1 MKGQVFM
8 WIKFVVIISVILV
21 QVSFISKAGAGDE
34 EFHLKI
40 LEALKRM
47 NVRLVRMET
56 NKLRSLKAVQE
67 SLLNQVMALRTSLE
81 QIQSTGEMNKAEM
94 LASVGGV
101 KTKVLDVESHLM
113 NEVMQAFDGQNR
125 EDKRYLAQFQTLFSQ
140 LKDSLATD
148 MEGLS
153 KANQQQFKVFGEA
166 NNKQLQQIVSVLEEQ
181 NKKLLQTQALF
192 KTDLIPALDTQSE
205 VTRQALLTELSQARE
220 VQKNFLESNHK
231 QILASLGT
239 VEEKNKALIEI
250 LKKSILV
257 DEATKSLAETIQEN
271 VGGANQNIDQA
282 RKMIAL
288 LQEVLVQRMKNAAK
302 TETTLKVRLDE
313 DLAEIKNN
321 QKMVTSR
328 LETLVSLS
336 DQINKQSA
344 QMEKNIQKSVVSA
357 SDQINKQSIQ
367 MEKSIQQ
374 SAVSASNQAN
384 KQFSQMENSI
394 QQSVVSTSNQV
405 NKQFS
410 QMEKGINKAIN
421 IAANSTKAQTDLS
434 NEKLSRLV
442 DILKSFAVEQ
452 SKIDQELQALT
463 ASQGKVDQVLEGQK
477 KFDIV
482 LQSQKKV
489 EKVLQGQKLGSIST
503 EETILTTQK
512 KITEALK
519 DLRRKANVNI
529 SRSDNILKKLKKQK

>member
-1 MKGQVFM
+1 M
-8 WIKFVVIISVILV
+8 WIKLVVIFFVILA
-21 QVSFISKAGAGDE
+21 QVSFIPRAGAGDE

-47 NVRLVRMET
+47 NVRLVRIEAS
-56 NKLRSLKAVQE
+56 KLRSLKAVQE
-67 SLLNQVMALRTSLE
+67 SLLNQIMALRTSLE
-81 QIQSTGEMNKAEM
+81 QIQATGEMNKTEM
-94 LASVGGV
+94 LASVEGV
-101 KTKVLDVESHLM
+101 KTKILDVESHIK

-125 EDKRYLAQFQTLFSQ
+125 EDKSYRAQSQALSSQ

-148 MEGLS
+148 MGSFS
-153 KANQQQFKVFGEA
+153 KANQQQFKNFSEV

-192 KTDLIPALDTQSE
+192 KTDLIPALNTQSE
-205 VTRQALLTELSQARE
+205 ETRQALLRDLSQSRA

-257 DEATKSLAETIQEN
+257 DEATKSLAETIQKN
-271 VGGANQNIDQA
+271 VGGTNQNIDQA
-282 RKMIAL
+282 RKMIAI
-288 LQEVLVQRMKNAAK
+288 LQEVLVQRMKNAAE
-302 TETTLKVRLDE
+302 TEAALKVRLDE
-313 DLAEIKNN
+313 DLAEVKNN

-344 QMEKNIQKSVVSA
+344 QMEKSIQQSVVSA
-357 SDQINKQSIQ
+357 SDQINKQSAQ

-374 SAVSASNQAN
+374 SVVSATNQIN
-384 KQFSQMENSI
+384 EKSSQIRES
-394 QQSVVSTSNQV
+394 
-405 NKQFS
+405 
-410 QMEKGINKAIN
+410 INKAIDM
-421 IAANSTKAQTDLS
+421 ASNSAKSQTDLS

-463 ASQGKVDQVLEGQK
+463 ASQGKVDQVLQGQK
-477 KFDIV
+477 KLDVV
-482 LQSQKKV
+482 LQSQQKV
-489 EKVLQGQKLGSIST
+489 EKAIQGQKLGSIAT
-503 EETILTTQK
+503 QETILTTQK
-512 KITEALK
+512 KMTEALK

-529 SRSDNILKKLKKQK
+529 SRSDDILKKLKKQK

>member
-1 MKGQVFM
+1 M
-8 WIKFVVIISVILV
+8 WIKFVVIFFVILA
-21 QVSFISKAGAGDE
+21 QISFISKAGAGDE

-47 NVRLVRMET
+47 NVRLVRIET

-67 SLLNQVMALRTSLE
+67 SLLNQIMALRTSLE
-81 QIQSTGEMNKAEM
+81 QIQATGEMNKTEM
-94 LASVGGV
+94 FASVEGV
-101 KTKVLDVESHLM
+101 KTKILDVESHLK
-113 NEVMQAFDGQNR
+113 NEVMQEFDGQNR
-125 EDKRYLAQFQTLFSQ
+125 TVSQ
-140 LKDSLATD
+140 LKNSLATD

-153 KANQQQFKVFGEA
+153 KANQQQFKNFGEA
-166 NNKQLQQIVSVLEEQ
+166 NNNQLQQIVSVLEEQ

-257 DEATKSLAETIQEN
+257 DEATKSLAETIQKN

-282 RKMIAL
+282 RKMIAI
-288 LQEVLVQRMKNAAK
+288 LQEVLVQRMTNAA
-302 TETTLKVRLDE
+302 ETKAALTVRLDK
-313 DLAEIKNN
+313 DLAEVKNN

-328 LETLVSLS
+328 LESLVSLS

-344 QMEKNIQKSVVSA
+344 QMEERIQRSVVSA
-357 SDQINKQSIQ
+357 
-367 MEKSIQQ
+367 
-374 SAVSASNQAN
+374 
-384 KQFSQMENSI
+384 
-394 QQSVVSTSNQV
+394 SNQV
-405 NKQFS
+405 NKQS
-410 QMEKGINKAIN
+410 AQMGANISKSIG
-421 IAANSTKAQTDLS
+421 IAANNAKAQTDLS

-442 DILKSFAVEQ
+442 DILKAFAVEQ

-463 ASQGKVDQVLEGQK
+463 ASQGKVDQVL
-477 KFDIV
+477 
-482 LQSQKKV
+482 
-489 EKVLQGQKLGSIST
+489 QGQKELDA
-503 EETILTTQK
+503 TQK

-529 SRSDNILKKLKKQK
+529 SRSDNILKKIKKQK

>member
-1 MKGQVFM
+1 M
-8 WIKFVVIISVILV
+8 WIKFVVIFFVILA
-21 QVSFISKAGAGDE
+21 QVSFIPKAGAGDE

-47 NVRLVRMET
+47 NVRLVRIES

-67 SLLNQVMALRTSLE
+67 SLLNQIMSLRTSLE
-81 QIQSTGEMNKAEM
+81 QIQATGEMNKTEM
-94 LASVGGV
+94 LASVEGV
-101 KTKVLDVESHLM
+101 KTKILDVEGHLK
-113 NEVMQAFDGQNR
+113 NEVMQAFDRQNQ
-125 EDKRYLAQFQTLFSQ
+125 EDKRYRAQFQTLFSQ

-148 MEGLS
+148 MGSFS
-153 KANQQQFKVFGEA
+153 KANQQQFKNFSEE
-166 NNKQLQQIVSVLEEQ
+166 NNKQLQQIVSALEEQ

-192 KTDLIPALDTQSE
+192 KTDLIPALNTQSE
-205 VTRQALLTELSQARE
+205 ETRKALLTELSQARA

-231 QILASLGT
+231 QMLASLAT

-257 DEATKSLAETIQEN
+257 DEATKSLAETIQKN
-271 VGGANQNIDQA
+271 IGGTNQNIDQA
-282 RKMIAL
+282 RKMIAI
-288 LQEVLVQRMKNAAK
+288 LQEVLVQRMKNAAE
-302 TETTLKVRLDE
+302 TEAALKDRLEE
-313 DLAEIKNN
+313 DLAEVKNN

-344 QMEKNIQKSVVSA
+344 QMEKSIQQSVVSA
-357 SDQINKQSIQ
+357 SDQINKQSAQ
-367 MEKSIQQ
+367 MGES
-374 SAVSASNQAN
+374 
-384 KQFSQMENSI
+384 
-394 QQSVVSTSNQV
+394 
-405 NKQFS
+405 
-410 QMEKGINKAIN
+410 INKTID
-421 IAANSTKAQTDLS
+421 IAANNAKVQTDLS

-463 ASQGKVDQVLEGQK
+463 ASQGKVDQVLQEQK
-477 KFDIV
+477 KLDVV

-489 EKVLQGQKLGSIST
+489 EKAIQGQKLGSIAT
-503 EETILTTQK
+503 QETILATQK

-529 SRSDNILKKLKKQK
+529 SRSDDILKKLKKQK

>member
-1 MKGQVFM
+1 M
-8 WIKFVVIISVILV
+8 WIKFVVIFFVILA
-21 QVSFISKAGAGDE
+21 QASFTSKAGAGDE

-47 NVRLVRMET
+47 NVRLVRVET

-67 SLLNQVMALRTSLE
+67 SLLNQIMALRTSLE
-81 QIQSTGEMNKAEM
+81 QIQATGEMNKTEM
-94 LASVGGV
+94 LAGVEGV
-101 KTKVLDVESHLM
+101 KTKILDVESHLK

-125 EDKRYLAQFQTLFSQ
+125 EDKRYRAQSQALLSQ

-153 KANQQQFKVFGEA
+153 KANQQQFKVFSEA

-257 DEATKSLAETIQEN
+257 DEATKRLAETIQKN

-282 RKMIAL
+282 RKMIAI
-288 LQEVLVQRMKNAAK
+288 LQEVLVQRMTNAA
-302 TETTLKVRLDE
+302 ETKAALTVRLDK
-313 DLAEIKNN
+313 DLAEVKNN

-328 LETLVSLS
+328 LESLVSLS

-344 QMEKNIQKSVVSA
+344 QMEERIQRSVVSA
-357 SDQINKQSIQ
+357 
-367 MEKSIQQ
+367 
-374 SAVSASNQAN
+374 
-384 KQFSQMENSI
+384 
-394 QQSVVSTSNQV
+394 SNQV
-405 NKQFS
+405 NKQS
-410 QMEKGINKAIN
+410 AQMGASISKSIG
-421 IAANSTKAQTDLS
+421 IAANNAKAQTDLS

-442 DILKSFAVEQ
+442 DILKAFAVEQ

-463 ASQGKVDQVLEGQK
+463 ASQGKVDQVL
-477 KFDIV
+477 
-482 LQSQKKV
+482 
-489 EKVLQGQKLGSIST
+489 QGQKELDAS
-503 EETILTTQK
+503 QK

-529 SRSDNILKKLKKQK
+529 SRSNDILKKIKKQK

>member
-1 MKGQVFM
+1 M
-8 WIKFVVIISVILV
+8 WIKFVVIFFVILA

-47 NVRLVRMET
+47 NVRLVRIEVS
-56 NKLRSLKAVQE
+56 KLRSLKAVQE
-67 SLLNQVMALRTSLE
+67 SLLNQIMALRTSLE
-81 QIQSTGEMNKAEM
+81 QIQATGEMSKTEM
-94 LASVGGV
+94 LASVEGV
-101 KTKVLDVESHLM
+101 KTKILDVESHIK
-113 NEVMQAFDGQNR
+113 NEVMRAFDGQNR
-125 EDKRYLAQFQTLFSQ
+125 EDKTYRAQSQVLFSQ

-153 KANQQQFKVFGEA
+153 KTNQQQFESFSEA

-205 VTRQALLTELSQARE
+205 ETRQALLTELSQSRA
-220 VQKNFLESNHK
+220 VQKNFMESNHR

-239 VEEKNKALIEI
+239 VEEKNKALVEI

-257 DEATKSLAETIQEN
+257 DETTKSLAETIQKN
-271 VGGANQNIDQA
+271 VGGTNQNIDQT
-282 RKMIAL
+282 RKMIAI
-288 LQEVLVQRMKNAAK
+288 LQDVLVKRMKNAAE
-302 TETTLKVRLDE
+302 TEAALKVRLDE
-313 DLAEIKNN
+313 DLAEVKNN

-336 DQINKQSA
+336 DQINKQSVE
-344 QMEKNIQKSVVSA
+344 MEKSIQQSVVSA
-357 SDQINKQSIQ
+357 SDQINKQSAQ

-374 SAVSASNQAN
+374 SLVSATNQIN
-384 KQFSQMENSI
+384 EKSSQIRES
-394 QQSVVSTSNQV
+394 
-405 NKQFS
+405 
-410 QMEKGINKAIN
+410 INKAIDM
-421 IAANSTKAQTDLS
+421 ASNSAKSKTDLS

-452 SKIDQELQALT
+452 SKIDKELQVLT
-463 ASQGKVDQVLEGQK
+463 ASLGNVDQVLQGQK
-477 KFDIV
+477 KLDVV
-482 LQSQKKV
+482 LQSQQKV
-489 EKVLQGQKLGSIST
+489 EKAIQGQKLGSIAT
-503 EETILTTQK
+503 QETILTTQK

-519 DLRRKANVNI
+519 DLRRKANVSI
-529 SRSDNILKKLKKQK
+529 SRSDDILKKLKKQK

>member
-1 MKGQVFM
+1 M
-8 WIKFVVIISVILV
+8 WIKFVVIFFVILA
-21 QVSFISKAGAGDE
+21 QISFISKAGAGDE

-47 NVRLVRMET
+47 NVRLVRIET

-67 SLLNQVMALRTSLE
+67 SLLNQIMALRTSLE
-81 QIQSTGEMNKAEM
+81 QIQATGEMNKTEM
-94 LASVGGV
+94 LASVEGI
-101 KTKVLDVESHLM
+101 KTKILDVESHLK

-125 EDKRYLAQFQTLFSQ
+125 EDKRYRTQSQALFSQ

-153 KANQQQFKVFGEA
+153 KANQQQFKVFSEA

-250 LKKSILV
+250 FKKSILV
-257 DEATKSLAETIQEN
+257 DEATKSLAETIQKN

-282 RKMIAL
+282 RKMIGI
-288 LQEVLVQRMKNAAK
+288 LQEVLVQRMTNAA
-302 TETTLKVRLDE
+302 ETKAALTVRLDK
-313 DLAEIKNN
+313 DLAEVKNN

-328 LETLVSLS
+328 LESLVSLS

-344 QMEKNIQKSVVSA
+344 QMEERIQRSVVSA
-357 SDQINKQSIQ
+357 
-367 MEKSIQQ
+367 
-374 SAVSASNQAN
+374 
-384 KQFSQMENSI
+384 
-394 QQSVVSTSNQV
+394 SNQV
-405 NKQFS
+405 NKQS
-410 QMEKGINKAIN
+410 AQMGASISKSIG
-421 IAANSTKAQTDLS
+421 IAANNAKAQTDLS

-442 DILKSFAVEQ
+442 DILKAFAVEQ

-463 ASQGKVDQVLEGQK
+463 ANQGKVDQVL
-477 KFDIV
+477 
-482 LQSQKKV
+482 
-489 EKVLQGQKLGSIST
+489 QGQKELDA
-503 EETILTTQK
+503 TQK
-512 KITEALK
+512 KTTEALK

-529 SRSDNILKKLKKQK
+529 SRSNDILKKIKKQK

>member
-1 MKGQVFM
+1 M
-8 WIKFVVIISVILV
+8 WIKFVAIFFVILA
-21 QVSFISKAGAGDE
+21 QISFISKAGAGDE

-47 NVRLVRMET
+47 NVRLVRIEAS
-56 NKLRSLKAVQE
+56 KLRSLKAVQE
-67 SLLNQVMALRTSLE
+67 SLLNQIMALRTSLE
-81 QIQSTGEMNKAEM
+81 QIQATGEMNKTEM

-101 KTKVLDVESHLM
+101 KTKILDVESHLK

-125 EDKRYLAQFQTLFSQ
+125 EDKRYRAQSQALFSQ

-153 KANQQQFKVFGEA
+153 KANQQQFKVFSEA
-166 NNKQLQQIVSVLEEQ
+166 NNNQLQQIVSVLEEQ

-205 VTRQALLTELSQARE
+205 VTRQALLTELSQARV

-231 QILASLGT
+231 QMLASIAT
-239 VEEKNKALIEI
+239 VEQKNKALIEI

-257 DEATKSLAETIQEN
+257 DEATKSLAETIQKN

-282 RKMIAL
+282 RKMIGI
-288 LQEVLVQRMKNAAK
+288 LQEVLVQRMTNAA
-302 TETTLKVRLDE
+302 ETKAALTVRLDK
-313 DLAEIKNN
+313 DLAEVKNN

-328 LETLVSLS
+328 LESLVSLS

-344 QMEKNIQKSVVSA
+344 QMEERIQRSVVSA
-357 SDQINKQSIQ
+357 
-367 MEKSIQQ
+367 
-374 SAVSASNQAN
+374 
-384 KQFSQMENSI
+384 
-394 QQSVVSTSNQV
+394 SNQV
-405 NKQFS
+405 NKQS
-410 QMEKGINKAIN
+410 AQMGASISKSIG
-421 IAANSTKAQTDLS
+421 IAANNAKAQTDLS

-442 DILKSFAVEQ
+442 DILKAFAVEQ
-452 SKIDQELQALT
+452 SKIDQELQALA
-463 ASQGKVDQVLEGQK
+463 ASQGKVDQVL
-477 KFDIV
+477 
-482 LQSQKKV
+482 
-489 EKVLQGQKLGSIST
+489 QGQKELDA
-503 EETILTTQK
+503 TQK

-529 SRSDNILKKLKKQK
+529 SRSDNILKKIKKQK

>member
-1 MKGQVFM
+1 M
-8 WIKFVVIISVILV
+8 WIKFIVIFFVILA
-21 QVSFISKAGAGDE
+21 QVSFIPKAGAGDE

-47 NVRLVRMET
+47 NVRLVRIEA

-67 SLLNQVMALRTSLE
+67 SLLNQIMALRTSLE
-81 QIQSTGEMNKAEM
+81 QIQATGELNKTEM
-94 LASVGGV
+94 LASAEGV
-101 KTKVLDVESHLM
+101 KMKVLDVESHLK

-125 EDKRYLAQFQTLFSQ
+125 EDKRSWAQFQTLLSP
-140 LKDSLATD
+140 LKNSLATD

-153 KANQQQFKVFGEA
+153 KANQQQFKNFSEA
-166 NNKQLQQIVSVLEEQ
+166 NNKQLQQIVSALEEQ
-181 NKKLLQTQALF
+181 NGKLLQTQALF
-192 KTDLIPALDTQSE
+192 KTDLIPALDAQNE
-205 VTRQALLTELSQARE
+205 ETRQALLTDLAQSR
-220 VQKNFLESNHK
+220 VIQKTFLESNHK

-239 VEEKNKALIEI
+239 VEAKNKALIEI

-257 DEATKSLAETIQEN
+257 DEATKSLAETIQKN

-288 LQEVLVQRMKNAAK
+288 LQEVLVQRMKNAAE
-302 TETTLKVRLDE
+302 TEAALKVRLDE
-313 DLAEIKNN
+313 DLAEVKNN

-336 DQINKQSA
+336 DQINIQSA
-344 QMEKNIQKSVVSA
+344 
-357 SDQINKQSIQ
+357 Q

-374 SAVSASNQAN
+374 SVVSLSDQINIQSAQTE
-384 KQFSQMENSI
+384 KSI
-394 QQSVVSTSNQV
+394 QQSVVSASNQI
-405 NKQFS
+405 NKQS
-410 QMEKGINKAIN
+410 AQMEQSIQQSVVSASNQINKQSTKMRESINKAID
-421 IAANSTKAQTDLS
+421 IAANNAKSQSDLS

-452 SKIDQELQALT
+452 GKIDQELQVLV
-463 ASQGKVDQVLEGQK
+463 ASQSTVDQVLQEQK
-477 KFDIV
+477 KLDVV

-489 EKVLQGQKLGSIST
+489 EKAIQGQKLGSIAT
-503 EETILTTQK
+503 QETILTTQK
-512 KITEALK
+512 KMTEALK

-529 SRSDNILKKLKKQK
+529 SRNDDILKKLKNKK

>member
-1 MKGQVFM
+1 M
-8 WIKFVVIISVILV
+8 WIKFVVIFFVILA
-21 QVSFISKAGAGDE
+21 QVSFIPKAGAGDE

-47 NVRLVRMET
+47 NVRLVRIES

-67 SLLNQVMALRTSLE
+67 SLLNQIMSLRTSLE
-81 QIQSTGEMNKAEM
+81 QIQATGEMNKTEM
-94 LASVGGV
+94 LASVEGV
-101 KTKVLDVESHLM
+101 KTKILDVEGHLK
-113 NEVMQAFDGQNR
+113 NEVMQAFDRQNQ
-125 EDKRYLAQFQTLFSQ
+125 EDKRYRAQFQTLFSQ

-148 MEGLS
+148 MGSFS
-153 KANQQQFKVFGEA
+153 KANQQQFKNFSEE
-166 NNKQLQQIVSVLEEQ
+166 NNKQLQQIVSALEEQ

-192 KTDLIPALDTQSE
+192 KTDLIPALNTQSE
-205 VTRQALLTELSQARE
+205 ETRKALLTELSQARA

-231 QILASLGT
+231 QMLASLAT

-257 DEATKSLAETIQEN
+257 DEATKSLAETIQKN
-271 VGGANQNIDQA
+271 VGGTNQNIDQA
-282 RKMIAL
+282 RKMIAI
-288 LQEVLVQRMKNAAK
+288 LQEVLVQRMKNAAE
-302 TETTLKVRLDE
+302 TEAALKDRLEE
-313 DLAEIKNN
+313 DLAEVKNN

-344 QMEKNIQKSVVSA
+344 QMEKMEKSIQQSVVSA
-357 SDQINKQSIQ
+357 SDQINKQSAR
-367 MEKSIQQ
+367 MGES
-374 SAVSASNQAN
+374 
-384 KQFSQMENSI
+384 
-394 QQSVVSTSNQV
+394 
-405 NKQFS
+405 
-410 QMEKGINKAIN
+410 INKTVG
-421 IAANSTKAQTDLS
+421 IAANNAKAQTDLS

-463 ASQGKVDQVLEGQK
+463 ASQGKVDQVLQEQK
-477 KFDIV
+477 KLDVV

-489 EKVLQGQKLGSIST
+489 EKAIQGQELGSIAT
-503 EETILTTQK
+503 QETILATQK

-529 SRSDNILKKLKKQK
+529 SRSDDILKKLKKQK